1 MSDMS
6 INSSGTS
13 TTSGGSSRSAMTPIL
28 LGAVIALLGFTIYL
42 FVALNRVTTDL
53 ANFQQ
58 STQAELAQL
67 RETSTV
73 STATARKNL
82 AAMKDELEAA
92 RRQAAMAVGQAKAE
106 AVAHA
111 EQLSKQ
117 VADEQRRQQAQMSH
131 QISQVQQE
139 ANTKIGAVSSD
150 VTTVRSDVASTK
162 EELQRTISTL
172 TRVQGDMG
180 QMSGLIAT
188 NGKELDA
195 LKQLGDRNYFDFK
208 ISRGKAPQRVGDIAI
223 LLRKTDPKK
232 NKYTIDVVAD
242 DKTVEKKDKGL
253 NEPVQFFVSKARQPY
268 ELVVNEVHKD
278 LIVGYLATPKVQTS
292 R

>member
-1 MSDMS
+1 M
-6 INSSGTS
+6 
-13 TTSGGSSRSAMTPIL
+13 
-28 LGAVIALLGFTIYL
+28 IALLGFTIYL

-53 ANFQQ
+53 ADFKQ
-58 STQAELAQL
+58 SAQAELAQL
-67 RETSTV
+67 RDTSTL

-172 TRVQGDMG
+172 TRVRE
-180 QMSGLIAT
+180 T
-188 NGKELDA
+188 W
-195 LKQLGDRNYFDFK
+195 
-208 ISRGKAPQRVGDIAI
+208 
-223 LLRKTDPKK
+223 
-232 NKYTIDVVAD
+232 
-242 DKTVEKKDKGL
+242 
-253 NEPVQFFVSKARQPY
+253 AR
-268 ELVVNEVHKD
+268 
-278 LIVGYLATPKVQTS
+278 
-292 R
+292 